1 VTWISSDVDPRTRTV
16 KVRAEFENPEGH
28 LRARSFATGRVVT
41 RDDEEAVFVP
51 KEAVQW
57 EGCCNVAFERT
68 SATEF
73 VPRKLRLGYD
83 AGEHYEVLEGVNGG
97 ETVVTQG
104 SFILKTELQKGSIG
118 AGCCEVDH
126 LAQ

>member
-1 VTWISSDVDPRTRTV
+1 V

-41 RDDEEAVFVP
+41 RDDQEAVFVP
-51 KEAVQW
+51 KAAVQW

-83 AGEHYEVLEGVNGG
+83 AGEHYEVLEGLSGG

-104 SFILKTELQKGSIG
+104 SFLLKTELQKGSIG